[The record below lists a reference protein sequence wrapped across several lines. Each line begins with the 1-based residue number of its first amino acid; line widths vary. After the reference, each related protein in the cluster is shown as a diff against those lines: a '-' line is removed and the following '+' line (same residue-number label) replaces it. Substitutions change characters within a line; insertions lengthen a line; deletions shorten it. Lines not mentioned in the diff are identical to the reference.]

1 MMGSSSS
8 VLVTILLLITVQ
20 QNQLPAV
27 HGFILDDRYLENQ
40 LRIPELKMLGLKMPE
55 LPNLSDMPM
64 SISMSA
70 DKVFSCSMESDNE
83 YIAVHPLE
91 NGSMPG
97 IVCRIQYATTSCQ
110 QLQQEVHAKLPGWDD
125 VDDDR
130 VRQ

>member
-1 MMGSSSS
+1 MMGLSNS

-64 SISMSA
+64 SISI
-70 DKVFSCSMESDNE
+70 FLL
-83 YIAVHPLE
+83 Y
-91 NGSMPG
+91 G
-97 IVCRIQYATTSCQ
+97 IGQ
-110 QLQQEVHAKLPGWDD
+110 
-125 VDDDR
+125 R
-130 VRQ
+130 VYRSPPA